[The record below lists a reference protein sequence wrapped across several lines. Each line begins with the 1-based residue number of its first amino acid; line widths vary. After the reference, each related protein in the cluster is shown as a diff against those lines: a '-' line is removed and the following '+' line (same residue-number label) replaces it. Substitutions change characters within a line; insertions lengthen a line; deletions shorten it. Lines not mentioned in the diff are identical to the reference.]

1 MKKVLHCFVCLFT
14 SFVIHQQLAA
24 QTMKLRG
31 TIYDYFSKKPLDAVT
46 IRTVSGSNTI
56 SDSTGKFIIPVTTK
70 DSIWFSY
77 FSKNTIKYP
86 VDTIRDLSNFEIA
99 LYVDVAWLPEVRVRN
114 SNYKLDSIQNR
125 NEYAKVFNFK
135 KPGLSINSSSPSTYV
150 PGSVTAGLDLDELI
164 NMFRF
169 KRNRQLLTMQNR
181 LIQQEEE
188 KYVNHRF
195 TKFLV
200 SQLTSLK
207 GNTLDS
213 FMTLS
218 KPSYELLITMN
229 DLELGYYIQQFYAIF
244 QKNNRLNDSLQKENN

>member
-1 MKKVLHCFVCLFT
+1 
-14 SFVIHQQLAA
+14 
-24 QTMKLRG
+24 
-31 TIYDYFSKKPLDAVT
+31 
-46 IRTVSGSNTI
+46 
-56 SDSTGKFIIPVTTK
+56 
-70 DSIWFSY
+70 
-77 FSKNTIKYP
+77 
-86 VDTIRDLSNFEIA
+86 
-99 LYVDVAWLPEVRVRN
+99 VAWLPEVRVRN